1 MLGEVTKLCVQ
12 LSRRQFVM
20 AASVIGGLLSL
31 GIRPSHLAAAL
42 ATYPATIVALK
53 KGVIVETNAQRR
65 YVLFGRLAKAD
76 GYKGLA
82 YLYTALATSELIHA
96 QNYNKVLATLG
107 ELPFEPDKPEVPVG
121 TTKENLIYAAEREVT
136 SIENIYP
143 DLLRLVEAEGDA
155 DAISAVGYSWASH
168 KQHRDIIKKIRRWS
182 PSHFESVA
190 RKIDKSTDRY
200 YICPICGSTV
210 TEMPEDACPVC
221 REPPGDYRLISPD
234 QFL

>member
-53 KGVIVETNAQRR
+53 KGVIAETNAHRR

-107 ELPFEPDKPEVPVG
+107 ELPFEPDIPEVPVG
-121 TTKENLIYAAEREVT
+121 TTKENLIYAAEREVN
-136 SIENIYP
+136 SIENTYP
-143 DLLRLVEAEGDA
+143 DLLRLVEGEGGA
-155 DAISAVGYSWASH
+155 LRV
-168 KQHRDIIKKIRRWS
+168 
-182 PSHFESVA
+182 
-190 RKIDKSTDRY
+190 
-200 YICPICGSTV
+200 CPRHQS
-210 TEMPEDACPVC
+210 EM
-221 REPPGDYRLISPD
+221 LT
-234 QFL
+234 